1 MAMRTRVTR
10 PASALLAAPVLA
22 TLCLAGCG
30 GSRTTVGPAQTNG
43 TTESNYILGPGDNI
57 SITVY
62 RAPELSVSLPVRPDG
77 KISTPLIPDMPA
89 AGKTPTQ
96 LGHDLEAK
104 LKDYVKTPNVTVIV
118 MGFVGP
124 FDRQIRVIGEATQ
137 PLALPYRDHM
147 TLLDVIIEAKGLT
160 RFAAGNN
167 AEIIRRNG
175 AETDTIHVRLGDLIR
190 DGDITK
196 NVAMQPGDT
205 LIIPQT
211 WF

>member
-1 MAMRTRVTR
+1 MRTRVTR
-10 PASALLAAPVLA
+10 QASALLVM
-22 TLCLAGCG
+22 LCLAGCG

-43 TTESNYILGPGDNI
+43 TTESNYILGPGDNL

-62 RAPELSVSLPVRPDG
+62 RAPELSVNLPVRPDG
-77 KISTPLIPDMPA
+77 KISTPLIPDMAA

-96 LGHDLEAK
+96 LGHDLEGK
-104 LKDYVKTPNVTVIV
+104 LKDYVKTPNVTVVV

-175 AETDTIHVRLGDLIR
+175 NQTDIIHVRLGDLIR
-190 DGDITK
+190 DGDISK
-196 NVAMQPGDT
+196 NVGMQPGDT

>member
-1 MAMRTRVTR
+1 MAMSNRVTR
-10 PASALLAAPVLA
+10 PASALLAI
-22 TLCLAGCG
+22 LCLAGCG
-30 GSRTTVGPAQTNG
+30 SSRTTVGPAQTNG
-43 TTESNYILGPGDNI
+43 TTESSYILGPGDNI

-77 KISTPLIPDMPA
+77 KISTPLIPDMVA

-96 LGHDLEAK
+96 LGHDLEGK

-167 AEIIRRNG
+167 AEIVRRNG

>member
-10 PASALLAAPVLA
+10 PASAFLAI
-22 TLCLAGCG
+22 LCLAGCG
-30 GSRTTVGPAQTNG
+30 GSRTTIGPAQTNG
-43 TTESNYILGPGDNI
+43 TTESNYILGPGDNL

-62 RAPELSVSLPVRPDG
+62 RAPELSVNLPVRPDG
-77 KISTPLIPDMPA
+77 KISTPLIPDMVA

-96 LGHDLEAK
+96 LGHDLEGK

-124 FDRQIRVIGEATQ
+124 FDRQVRVIGEATQ

-175 AETDTIHVRLGDLIR
+175 DQTDTIHVRLGDLIR
-190 DGDITK
+190 DGDISK
-196 NVAMQPGDT
+196 NVGMQPGDT

>member
-10 PASALLAAPVLA
+10 QASALLAV
-22 TLCLAGCG
+22 LCLVGC
-30 GSRTTVGPAQTNG
+30 SSPRTTVGPAQTNG
-43 TTESNYILGPGDNI
+43 TTESNYIIGPGDNL

-62 RAPELSVSLPVRPDG
+62 RAPELSVNLPVRPDG
-77 KISTPLIPDMPA
+77 KISTPLISDMAA

-96 LGHDLEAK
+96 LGHDLEGK
-104 LKDYVKTPNVTVIV
+104 LKDYVKTPNVTVVV

-167 AEIIRRNG
+167 AEIVRRNG
-175 AETDTIHVRLGDLIR
+175 NQTDIIHVRLGDLIR
-190 DGDITK
+190 DGDISK
-196 NVAMQPGDT
+196 NVGMQPGDT

>member
-1 MAMRTRVTR
+1 MAMSNRATR
-10 PASALLAAPVLA
+10 PASALLAI
-22 TLCLAGCG
+22 LCLAGCG
-30 GSRTTVGPAQTNG
+30 SSRTTVGPAQTNG
-43 TTESNYILGPGDNI
+43 TTESSYILGPGDNI

-77 KISTPLIPDMPA
+77 KISTPLIPDMVA

-96 LGHDLEAK
+96 LGHDLEGK

-167 AEIIRRNG
+167 AEIVRRNG

>member
-1 MAMRTRVTR
+1 MRTRATR
-10 PASALLAAPVLA
+10 QAFALLAA
-22 TLCLAGCG
+22 LCLAGCG
-30 GSRTTVGPAQTNG
+30 GSRTSIGPAQTNG
-43 TTESNYILGPGDNI
+43 VTESNYILGPGDNL

-62 RAPELSVSLPVRPDG
+62 RAPELSVNLPVRPDG
-77 KISTPLIPDMPA
+77 KISTPLIPDMVA

-96 LGHDLEAK
+96 LGHDLEGK
-104 LKDYVKTPNVTVIV
+104 LKDYVKTPNVTVVV

-175 AETDTIHVRLGDLIR
+175 NETDTIHVRLGDLIR

>member
-1 MAMRTRVTR
+1 MAMSNRVTR
-10 PASALLAAPVLA
+10 PASALLAI
-22 TLCLAGCG
+22 LCLAGCG
-30 GSRTTVGPAQTNG
+30 SSRTTVGPAQTNG
-43 TTESNYILGPGDNI
+43 TTESSYILGPGDNI

-77 KISTPLIPDMPA
+77 KISTPLIPDMVA

-96 LGHDLEAK
+96 LGHDLEGK

-124 FDRQIRVIGEATQ
+124 FDRQVRVIGEATQ

-175 AETDTIHVRLGDLIR
+175 DQTDTIHVRLGDLIR
-190 DGDITK
+190 DGDISK
-196 NVAMQPGDT
+196 NVGMQPGDT